1 MQSLLRRG
9 NQMNETIYTLTE
21 LINDLYTDMDGHEN
35 DCNCNV
41 CLTMDT
47 LQDYSLRHYQ
57 IVNVSGE

>member
-1 MQSLLRRG
+1 
-9 NQMNETIYTLTE
+9 MNETIYTLTE